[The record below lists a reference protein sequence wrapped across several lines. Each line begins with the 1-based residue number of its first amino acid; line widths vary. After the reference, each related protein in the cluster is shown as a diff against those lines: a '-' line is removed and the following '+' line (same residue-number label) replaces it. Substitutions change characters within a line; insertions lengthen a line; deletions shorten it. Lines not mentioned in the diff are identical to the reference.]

1 MEAFGAQRPPAA
13 TPPDDRW
20 IPIDVH
26 ALLETLIEDRERLGL
41 AISAESLRADE
52 QRFAAALGREAFE
65 RERKVLRAY
74 APVDPDRDTVRVDNL
89 SGATT
94 TDEALNPLVEHL
106 FLKAGFDRLG
116 PEAIEQA
123 LEVSSPLGLSV
134 KLRPELVERVELW
147 ARGLGET
154 TMQVR
159 TWRHP
164 LRGEEIRVEVHR
176 RLAVVFRLRAS
187 QSLSLKLFRE
197 IPVADV
203 EALLPHA
210 EVRMRPIDQV
220 VVVGGS
226 AGALGGL
233 ASKLASIVV
242 YGAAAASNLLW
253 VAVVA
258 LTGASLRSFLG
269 WRNAKSRR
277 DSQMSRHLYYQN
289 LASNA
294 GVLRTLSGLA
304 LDEDL
309 KEALL
314 VHAFSGST
322 AHRDTAGP
330 VEPDALGA
338 RISAWLR
345 ERFDVTV
352 HFDIHDALTTAQRL
366 LREADRA
373 ADGTGLGA
381 APRDSTVATDGRA
394 SDVGPAT

>member
-1 MEAFGAQRPPAA
+1 M
-13 TPPDDRW
+13 
-20 IPIDVH
+20 H
-26 ALLETLIEDRERLGL
+26 ALLDALIEDRERLGL
-41 AISAESLRADE
+41 DLPEDSLRTDE

-74 APVDPDRDTVRVDNL
+74 APVDPDRDTVRVDRDTIAA
-89 SGATT
+89 SSA
-94 TDEALNPLVEHL
+94 DEALNPLVEHL
-106 FLKAGFDRLG
+106 FVKAGFDRLG
-116 PEAIEQA
+116 PEAIDAA
-123 LEVSSPLGLSV
+123 LKISSPLGLSV

-164 LRGEEIRVEVHR
+164 VRGEAIRVEVHR
-176 RLAVVFRLRAS
+176 RLAVVFRLRGHR
-187 QSLSLKLFRE
+187 SLSLKLFRE

-210 EVRMRPIDQV
+210 EVRMRPIDQA

-233 ASKLASIVV
+233 ASKLASIVL

-294 GVLRTLSGLA
+294 GVIRTLSGLA

-314 VHAFSGST
+314 VHAFTRS
-322 AHRDTAGP
+322 AGGG
-330 VEPDALGA
+330 PDAAPDDPQALAA
-338 RISAWLR
+338 RVSAWLR

-352 HFDIHDALTTAQRL
+352 HFDVHDALATVRRL
-366 LREADRA
+366 QHARV
-373 ADGTGLGA
+373 GA
-381 APRDSTVATDGRA
+381 PES
-394 SDVGPAT
+394 P